1 MSFGRS
7 QFKSY
12 TFRYGEPD
20 DHQLAKDYIKNFF
33 ETFTYNKFGDSKYL
47 VILERKHYFPLPFIF
62 KHKLLY
68 TFHKFDATIYP
79 NTHTNTDVKPIC
91 FFEIGQVCDITVT
104 LPDGK
109 KVKCK
114 KSRHSKKS
122 QQIKD
127 GIIDDFVES
136 YFPNVPLYR
145 PEKSDCLNYA
155 YLWDNYK
162 RYV

>member
-1 MSFGRS
+1 M
-7 QFKSY
+7 
-12 TFRYGEPD
+12 
-20 DHQLAKDYIKNFF
+20 A
-33 ETFTYNKFGDSKYL
+33 
-47 VILERKHYFPLPFIF
+47 ILEWKRYFPLPFIF
-62 KHKLLY
+62 KHKLEYSFHSFDVAVFPY
-68 TFHKFDATIYP
+68 TFGSEQ
-79 NTHTNTDVKPIC
+79 VKPIC

-104 LPDGK
+104 LPSGN

-127 GIIDDFVES
+127 GIIDDFVAT
-136 YFPNVPLYR
+136 YYPNIPLYR